1 MSTFAIAALQ
11 LDLDH
16 RDNIDEIGDEVR
28 GLKRRFPWVDMVMIG
43 ELAAFGPKLDKA
55 EPLPGPAEARFADV
69 ARECGVW
76 LVPGSLYERSGA
88 RVFNTT
94 PVINPDGEVIARYRK
109 MYPFLPY
116 ERDIAAGDQSVV
128 FDVPGK
134 GRIGLSIC
142 YDMWFPETT
151 RTLAWMGAEVILHPV
166 MTNTIDRDVELA
178 MARSAAATN
187 QCYVFDIN
195 VAGRLGYGRSI
206 VCGPGGEVI
215 HQAGVD
221 REIIPVDVD
230 FEYVRRVRERGWHGL
245 GQVLKSY
252 RDGAHVFPQYANGAA
267 SAALNRLGELEKP
280 DAAGDEKA
288 DKTPLSTRKTR
299 GD

>member
-1 MSTFAIAALQ
+1 MSTLAVAGLQ
-11 LDLDH
+11 LELDH
-16 RDNIDEIGDEVR
+16 GDNIDAIGEEVR
-28 GLKRRFPWVDMVMIG
+28 ALKRRFPWIDMAVVG

-55 EPLPGPAEARFADV
+55 QPLPGPAEQRFAEI
-69 ARECGVW
+69 ARECGLW
-76 LVPGSLYERSGA
+76 LIPGSIYERQGGN
-88 RVFNTT
+88 VYNTT

-116 ERDIAAGDQSVV
+116 EQDVAAGAQSVA

-134 GRIGLSIC
+134 GRLGVSIC

-151 RTLAWMGAEVILHPV
+151 RTLAWMGAEAILHLV

-187 QCYVFDIN
+187 QCYVLDIN
-195 VAGRLGYGRSI
+195 VAGRLGYGRSL
-206 VCGPGGEVI
+206 VAGPGGEII
-215 HQAGVD
+215 HQAGAE
-221 REIIPVDVD
+221 REIIPVEID
-230 FEYVRRVRERGWHGL
+230 FDYVRRVRERGWHGL

-252 RDGAHVFPQYANGAA
+252 RDGGHSFPQYAPEAA
-267 SAALNRLGELEKP
+267 SAALNRLGALEKP
-280 DAAGDEKA
+280 QGGDAGASQPSA
-288 DKTPLSTRKTR
+288 ARKTR